1 MLLVSTW
8 TLFVNFS
15 FLATEEKLFSESEK
29 QREIE
34 ELQEIITSLTSQLRD
49 KDKQNET
56 LKQCLQ
62 GN

>member
-15 FLATEEKLFSESEK
+15 FLASEEKLFSESEK